1 MAFILIPTALSLLL
15 PLLYAMMAIS
25 FGALIYRTVGPTA
38 TGVAVA
44 RASIKSDF
52 KVPAEARELIGV
64 MVGIQIEQPNAG
76 DSILAVWDIRG
87 KDFRYQPCEGL
98 APVGNGKLGA
108 IDEMS
113 TTPMEIWKIH
123 APMNGNETLDIGIEP
138 LSAMA
143 VDGQAF
149 MTLIFSTV
157 RTGKP
162 VIYGK
167 ASREVATG
175 TTADTITAGDDI
187 GIDDGSMMHELW
199 GVATIGTATVVVAEE
214 LLAEFIMRCTGW
226 KGVQEQ
232 KFFAEPMHALD
243 GATGGN
249 PVMAIMRLPVD
260 SKLKTNAVTIT
271 TEIVNK
277 DALSAAGVYAHGVRW
292 IGAPG

>member
-1 MAFILIPTALSLLL
+1 M
-15 PLLYAMMAIS
+15 
-25 FGALIYRTVGPTA
+25 GLIYRTVGPTA

-44 RASIKSDF
+44 RTAIKSDF

-76 DSILAVWDIRG
+76 DSILAVWDIAG
-87 KDFRYQPCEGL
+87 KDYRYQPCEGL

-108 IDEMS
+108 LDEMS

-123 APMNGNETLDIGIEP
+123 APLNGGEVLDIGIEP
-138 LSAMA
+138 LSAMG
-143 VDGQAF
+143 VNGQAF
-149 MTLIFSTV
+149 MTLIFSTI

-162 VIYGK
+162 TIYGK
-167 ASREVATG
+167 ASREIATG
-175 TTADTITAGDDI
+175 TAAALTDGTDI
-187 GIDDGSMMHELW
+187 KIDDGLRMHEIW

-226 KGVQEQ
+226 KGTQEQ

-243 GATGGN
+243 GTTGGN
-249 PVMAIMRLPVD
+249 PIMAIMRLPFD
-260 SKLKTNAVTIT
+260 APLKGATPREGVQATIKT
-271 TEIVNK
+271 QAYNHDV
-277 DALSAAGVYAHGVRW
+277 LSAAGIYAHGIRW

>member
-1 MAFILIPTALSLLL
+1 VTQV
-15 PLLYAMMAIS
+15 
-25 FGALIYRTVGPTA
+25 GLIYRTAGPTA
-38 TGVAVA
+38 TGVATA

-64 MVGIQIEQPNAG
+64 MVGIQIEQPNEG
-76 DSILAVWDIRG
+76 DSILAVWDIAG
-87 KDFRYQPCEGL
+87 KDYRYQPCEGL
-98 APVGNGKLGA
+98 APVGNGKLSV

-123 APMNGNETLDIGIEP
+123 APLNGNEVLDIGIEP
-138 LSAMA
+138 LSAMG
-143 VDGQAF
+143 VNGQAF

-167 ASREVATG
+167 ASREIATG
-175 TTADTITAGDDI
+175 TAVALTDGTDI
-187 GIDDGSMMHELW
+187 GIDDGSRMHELW
-199 GVATIGTATVVVAEE
+199 GVVTIGTATVVVAEE

-232 KFFAEPMHALD
+232 KFFAEPMHAID
-243 GATGGN
+243 GTTGVN
-249 PVMAIMRLPVD
+249 TVQAIMRLPFD
-260 SKLKTNAVTIT
+260 RELKTNAVTIKT
-271 TEIVNK
+271 QAYNHDV
-277 DALSAAGVYAHGVRW
+277 LSAAGIYAHGVRW